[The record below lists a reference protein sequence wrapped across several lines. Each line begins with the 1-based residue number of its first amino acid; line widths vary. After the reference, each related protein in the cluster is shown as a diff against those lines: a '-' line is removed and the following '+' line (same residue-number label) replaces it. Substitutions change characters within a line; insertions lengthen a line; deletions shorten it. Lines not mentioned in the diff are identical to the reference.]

1 MIKHLYCD
9 LIWMK
14 NNNKFFDNYYL
25 IIDFR
30 FGNWI
35 NKLIKINCK
44 NCMK

>member
-1 MIKHLYCD
+1 
-9 LIWMK
+9 MK

-44 NCMK
+44 YFNKLNGLFIDK

>member
-1 MIKHLYCD
+1 
-9 LIWMK
+9 MK

-35 NKLIKINCK
+35 NKLIKINWKCFNK
-44 NCMK
+44 LNELIVD